1 MAGQRIG
8 ILLHRSRAEID
19 VTLKVD
25 VDKERLFDELRRE
38 FSAIPGSSVTIGQ
51 PIGHRIDH
59 SRAVNVMLPQ
69 GQLTLVTLN
78 PLKFESGLSD
88 EGRAIPGSLLSV
100 ALERGP
106 MR

>member
-1 MAGQRIG
+1 MVATSCRIHPESERTSVGKRIG
-8 ILLHRSRAEID
+8 ILLHRPRAEID

-59 SRAVNVMLPQ
+59 SRAVNVMLP
-69 GQLTLVTLN
+69 
-78 PLKFESGLSD
+78 
-88 EGRAIPGSLLSV
+88 
-100 ALERGP
+100 
-106 MR
+106 